1 MSREECR
8 GCGAKL
14 RHDKTSDQ
22 YDPEY
27 CSGKCRKEDG
37 SEPYV
42 RSAKEKALVVQA
54 TTKKRP
60 ASLEDYKKNVPSKYA
75 RRFEP
80 EKLNWSKNEMND
92 EELKQAGFRANRK
105 PIPGDWDYREV
116 ESLPPGEGLTPTIQD
131 QKDLDDAAG
140 SGFVCQDDSITSP
153 TEKEP
158 NEWQSLKARAKELD
172 ISVYGKKKEQLVAEI
187 KEKQNA

>member
-1 MSREECR
+1 MSKREECR
-8 GCGAKL
+8 KCGATLK
-14 RHDKTSDQ
+14 HDKTSDQ

-42 RSAKEKALVVQA
+42 KTAKEQSMVVEVTRKAN
-54 TTKKRP
+54 P

-80 EKLNWSKNEMND
+80 EKLNWSKNEMNE

-105 PIPGDWDYREV
+105 PIPGDWDYEDV
-116 ESLPPGEGLTPTIQD
+116 AVTEIPTKSVVD
-131 QKDLDDAAG
+131 
-140 SGFVCQDDSITSP
+140 
-153 TEKEP
+153 TEKVDKEP
-158 NEWQSLKARAKELD
+158 QKELNEWDLIRVRAKELG
-172 ISVYGKKKEQLVAEI
+172 ISVYGKKREQVEAEI
-187 KEKQNA
+187 KEKENV